1 MILAFGY
8 DFLTLFLQTET
19 TGDCH
24 MVTEKV
30 PLYYFLDKKRKIVN
44 TSKGGQSTQATE
56 SWIAM
61 EDNDLLYMVQSLSH
75 YSNFL
80 ALSAHIPIKALLL
93 HI

>member
-30 PLYYFLDKKRKIVN
+30 PLYYFLDKNCKIVN
-44 TSKGGQSTQATE
+44 TSKGGQSTQATG
-56 SWIAM
+56 SWIAA
-61 EDNDLLYMVQSLSH
+61 EDNDLLYMVRTLSH
-75 YSNFL
+75 YSNFPS
-80 ALSAHIPIKALLL
+80 LSSNMAIKVLLL